1 MANFIFNSILW
12 VLTLYGLF
20 DILKT
25 IIHLHK
31 YPKISFDGS
40 FFVITTHNQEN
51 TIEYFLKIFI
61 YKMLYYNLDISEIL
75 VVDLDSTDNTLGILK
90 AFSKDFNFVKVL
102 TYDEYKELMT

>member
-1 MANFIFNSILW
+1 MQ
-12 VLTLYGLF
+12 
-20 DILKT
+20 
-25 IIHLHK
+25 
-31 YPKISFDGS
+31 ISFDGS